1 MATIAV
7 TKSNIETKVL
17 TSEKVILLEFWAKW
31 CSSCRDMYSILDE
44 VANERPDV
52 LIGKVNV
59 DYEPDLARSYGIV
72 SIPTLVVIKDG
83 KVAKKIS
90 GYQSKEDILDWI

>member
-31 CSSCRDMYSILDE
+31 CTSCRDMYSILDE
-44 VANERPDV
+44 VANERTDV

-59 DYEPDLARSYGIV
+59 DYEPDLARKYGIV

>member
-7 TKSNIETKVL
+7 TKSNIESKVL

-31 CSSCRDMYSILDE
+31 CSPCRDMYTILDE
-44 VANERPDV
+44 VAQERPDI

-72 SIPTLVVIKDG
+72 SIPTLVVIYDG
-83 KVAKKIS
+83 KFAKNIS
-90 GYQSKEDILDWI
+90 GYQSKDDILDWI

>member
-7 TKSNIETKVL
+7 TKSNIESKVL

-31 CSSCRDMYSILDE
+31 CSPCRDMYTILDE
-44 VANERPDV
+44 VAQERPDI

-59 DYEPDLARSYGIV
+59 DYEPDLARAYGIV
-72 SIPTLVVIKDG
+72 SIPTLVVIKEG

>member
-1 MATIAV
+1 MYTI
-7 TKSNIETKVL
+7 
-17 TSEKVILLEFWAKW
+17 F
-31 CSSCRDMYSILDE
+31 DE
-44 VANERPDV
+44 VAQERPDI

>member
-31 CSSCRDMYSILDE
+31 CTSCRDMYSILDE

-59 DYEPDLARSYGIV
+59 DYEPDYIEENVSTKVVKIIQSYTGIV
-72 SIPTLVVIKDG
+72 DKMVWRK
-83 KVAKKIS
+83 
-90 GYQSKEDILDWI
+90 Y

>member
-31 CSSCRDMYSILDE
+31 CTSCRDMYSILDE

-59 DYEPDLARSYGIV
+59 DYEPDLARKYGII

-83 KVAKKIS
+83 KIAKKIS

>member
-7 TKSNIETKVL
+7 TKSNIESKVL

-31 CSSCRDMYSILDE
+31 CSPCRDMYTILDE
-44 VANERPDV
+44 VAQERPDI

-59 DYEPDLARSYGIV
+59 DYEPDLARKYGIV

>member
-31 CSSCRDMYSILDE
+31 CTSCRDMYSILDE

-59 DYEPDLARSYGIV
+59 DYEPDLARKYGIV
-72 SIPTLVVIKDG
+72 SIPTLVVIKNG
-83 KVAKKIS
+83 KIAKKIS

>member
-31 CSSCRDMYSILDE
+31 CTSCRDMYSILDE
-44 VANERPDV
+44 VANERSDV

-59 DYEPDLARSYGIV
+59 DYEPDVARKYGIV

>member
-7 TKSNIETKVL
+7 TKSNIESKVL

-31 CSSCRDMYSILDE
+31 CSPCRDMYTILDE
-44 VANERPDV
+44 VAQERPDI

-83 KVAKKIS
+83 KIAKKIS

>member
-59 DYEPDLARSYGIV
+59 DYEPDLARKFGIV
-72 SIPTLVVIKDG
+72 SIPTLVVIKNG
-83 KVAKKIS
+83 KIAKKIS

>member
-31 CSSCRDMYSILDE
+31 CTSCRDMYSILDE

-59 DYEPDLARSYGIV
+59 DYEPDLARKYGII

-83 KVAKKIS
+83 KIVKKIS

>member
-7 TKSNIETKVL
+7 TKSNIESKVL

-31 CSSCRDMYSILDE
+31 CSPCRDMYTILDE
-44 VANERPDV
+44 VAQERPDI

-59 DYEPDLARSYGIV
+59 DYEPDLARKYGIV

-83 KVAKKIS
+83 IVAKKIS
-90 GYQSKEDILDWI
+90 

>member
-31 CSSCRDMYSILDE
+31 CTSCRDMYSILDE
-44 VANERPDV
+44 VI
-52 LIGKVNV
+52 IGG
-59 DYEPDLARSYGIV
+59 EICETS
-72 SIPTLVVIKDG
+72 
-83 KVAKKIS
+83 KIS
-90 GYQSKEDILDWI
+90 VLKKQRELEFFE

>member
-59 DYEPDLARSYGIV
+59 DYEPDLARKYGIV

>member
-7 TKSNIETKVL
+7 TKSNIESKVL

-31 CSSCRDMYSILDE
+31 CSPCRDMYTILDE
-44 VANERPDV
+44 VAKERPDI

-59 DYEPDLARSYGIV
+59 DYEPDLARAYGIV

-83 KVAKKIS
+83 KIAKKIS

>member
-59 DYEPDLARSYGIV
+59 DYEPDLARKYGIV
-72 SIPTLVVIKDG
+72 SIPTLVVIKNG
-83 KVAKKIS
+83 KIAKKIS

>member
-31 CSSCRDMYSILDE
+31 CTSCRDMYSILDE

-59 DYEPDLARSYGIV
+59 DYEPDLARKYGIV

-83 KVAKKIS
+83 KIAKKIS

>member
-59 DYEPDLARSYGIV
+59 DYEPDLARKFGIV

>member
-31 CSSCRDMYSILDE
+31 CSSCRDMYLILDE

-59 DYEPDLARSYGIV
+59 DYEPDLARKYGIV
-72 SIPTLVVIKDG
+72 SIPTLVVIKNG
-83 KVAKKIS
+83 KIAKKIS

>member
-31 CSSCRDMYSILDE
+31 CSPCRDMYTILDE
-44 VANERPDV
+44 VAQERPDI

>member
-31 CSSCRDMYSILDE
+31 CTSCRDMYSILDE

-59 DYEPDLARSYGIV
+59 DYEPDLARKYGIV

>member
-31 CSSCRDMYSILDE
+31 CTSCRDMYSILDE

-83 KVAKKIS
+83 KIAKKIS

>member
-7 TKSNIETKVL
+7 TKSNIESKVL

-31 CSSCRDMYSILDE
+31 CSPCRDMYTILDE
-44 VANERPDV
+44 VANERPDI

-59 DYEPDLARSYGIV
+59 DYEPDLARAYGIV
-72 SIPTLVVIKDG
+72 SIPTLVVIKEG

>member
-31 CSSCRDMYSILDE
+31 CTSCRDMYSILDE

-59 DYEPDLARSYGIV
+59 DYEPDLARKYGIV

-90 GYQSKEDILDWI
+90 GYQLKEDILDWI

>member
-31 CSSCRDMYSILDE
+31 CSPCRDMYTILDE
-44 VANERPDV
+44 VAQERPDI

-59 DYEPDLARSYGIV
+59 DYEPDLARKYGIV

>member
-31 CSSCRDMYSILDE
+31 CTSCRDMYSILDE

-59 DYEPDLARSYGIV
+59 DYEPDLARKYGIV
-72 SIPTLVVIKDG
+72 SIPTLVVIKNG
-83 KVAKKIS
+83 KIAKKIS
-90 GYQSKEDILDWI
+90 GYQSKEDIIDWI

>member
-1 MATIAV
+1 MSTIAV
-7 TKSNIETKVL
+7 TKSNIESKVL
-17 TSEKVILLEFWAKW
+17 STDKTIILEFWAKW
-31 CSSCRDMYSILDE
+31 CTSCRDMYSILDE

-59 DYEPDLARSYGIV
+59 DYEPDLARKYGIV

>member
-7 TKSNIETKVL
+7 TKSNIESKVL

-31 CSSCRDMYSILDE
+31 CSPCRDMYTIFDE
-44 VANERPDV
+44 VAQERPDI

>member
-31 CSSCRDMYSILDE
+31 CTSCRDMYSILDE

-59 DYEPDLARSYGIV
+59 DYEPDLARKYGIV
-72 SIPTLVVIKDG
+72 SIPTLVVIKEG

>member
-31 CSSCRDMYSILDE
+31 CSSCRDMYSILGE

-59 DYEPDLARSYGIV
+59 DYEPDLARKYGIV

>member
-7 TKSNIETKVL
+7 TKSNIESKVL

-31 CSSCRDMYSILDE
+31 CSPCRDMYTILDE
-44 VANERPDV
+44 VAQERPDI

>member
-31 CSSCRDMYSILDE
+31 CTSCRDMYSILDE

-59 DYEPDLARSYGIV
+59 DYEPDLARKFGIV